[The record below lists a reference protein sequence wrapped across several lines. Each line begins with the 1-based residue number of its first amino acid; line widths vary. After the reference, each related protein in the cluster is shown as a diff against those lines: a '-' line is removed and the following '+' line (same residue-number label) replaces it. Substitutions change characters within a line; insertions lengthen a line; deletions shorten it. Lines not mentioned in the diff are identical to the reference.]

1 MQRFEVGK
9 TYSCRSACDYE
20 CVWNYEVVKRTDKSI
35 MIKRLGQS
43 VTSSRRITNWDN
55 KECIWP
61 MGKGSMQPILRAG
74 GN

>member
-35 MIKRLGQS
+35 TIKKTRP
-43 VTSSRRITNWDN
+43 
-55 KECIWP
+55 ECDE
-61 MGKGSMQPILRAG
+61 
-74 GN
+74 